1 MYTNTKKFFI
11 KVKMNY
17 TFRYKE
23 IFLESVI
30 KMKRKNYLIVIVTI
44 AIMSIVGFDNTYA
57 DNIHNE
63 NLTQQVNQQGTANSY
78 EFSKNDY
85 LDLSRTNQS
94 QNASV
99 LTSGKQKVTVNNN
112 TNGRFANFAEAPEQ
126 VTTLTYHTS
135 EQFED
140 GMFRI
145 YFWIDSITGPAPAAV
160 DFKINFYSEPSLQG
174 SVSVQTSQKMVQGT
188 DVHTG
193 NIGYMEFPAKTTFF
207 AVDGDWGMAGY
218 NGNTSIAPIQM
229 SSVYLQNKIGQ
240 NFPEYIDPVSKKDA
254 ETPIHT
260 DWAKLTSSPTWTTQD
275 RYLFIKEFSE
285 KYGNQSAD
293 YWNNNQVHHIRPRIY
308 GGTNDF
314 SNLMPVPVQQHQLIT
329 TWFRNY

>member
-1 MYTNTKKFFI
+1 MYTNPKKFFI

-17 TFRYKE
+17 TFEYKE

-99 LTSGKQKVTVNNN
+99 LTSGKQKITVNNN
-112 TNGRFANFAEAPEQ
+112 TNGRFANFAETPEQ

-207 AVDGDWGMAGY
+207 AVDGDWDIME
-218 NGNTSIAPIQM
+218 IQ
-229 SSVYLQNKIGQ
+229 VL
-240 NFPEYIDPVSKKDA
+240 PLSK
-254 ETPIHT
+254 
-260 DWAKLTSSPTWTTQD
+260 
-275 RYLFIKEFSE
+275 
-285 KYGNQSAD
+285 
-293 YWNNNQVHHIRPRIY
+293 
-308 GGTNDF
+308 
-314 SNLMPVPVQQHQLIT
+314 
-329 TWFRNY
+329 